1 MATTSM
7 PSVPAPETKEQGRI
21 NHFGRIIGTFLSPKQ
36 TFASIAE
43 RPSWIA
49 PLLLMIV
56 LATGVGALM
65 NTKVNWAD
73 YIRHKAEE
81 NSRFAQLS
89 EEQKDRALA
98 GQVKFWASFSYG
110 FGMVVVPMSVLFFS
124 LIYWG
129 AFNLLTGAGLRFGT
143 AFGITTH
150 AFLPTAIS
158 SALAL
163 IILPLK
169 SYGDVDP
176 ENVVATSLK
185 TFLPDNAPK
194 FLEALGTS
202 VELFWIWFLI
212 LVAVG
217 FAAANP
223 KKVKRGAAFATVFG
237 LWLAWVL
244 CKVAWAAL

>member
-1 MATTSM
+1 MATTTI
-7 PSVPAPETKEQGRI
+7 PAPESQAPI
-21 NHFGRIIGTFLSPKQ
+21 SHFGRIVGVFISPKQ

-56 LATGVGALM
+56 LATAVGALL
-65 NTKVNWAD
+65 NTKMNWGE

-89 EEQKDRALA
+89 EEQKDRAVA
-98 GQVKFWASFSYG
+98 GQVKFWSGFSYG
-110 FGMVVVPMSVLFFS
+110 IGVVAVPISALIFA

-129 AFNLLTGAGLRFGT
+129 AFNLFCGAGLGYGSSF
-143 AFGITTH
+143 AITTH

-158 SALAL
+158 SILAL

-176 ENVVATSLK
+176 ESVVATSLHA
-185 TFLPDNAPK
+185 FLPEDAPK
-194 FLEALGTS
+194 ALAALGNS
-202 VELFWIWFLI
+202 LELFWIWVLV
-212 LVAVG
+212 LVAIG
-217 FAAANP
+217 FAAARP
-223 KKVKRGAAFATVFG
+223 KKIKLGASFAIVFG
-237 LWLAWVL
+237 LWAVWVL
-244 CKVAWAAL
+244 GKVAWASMM